1 MKYVIV
7 GYTSDIDIKTNTAK
21 IRYAKI
27 HFAKTELFE
36 LFDQIPV
43 LDDWV
48 DDVREAT
55 AFHSRDEADEIVYD
69 LMHMTSNSVDFG
81 KPYVISYGIAE

>member
-21 IRYAKI
+21 IRYA
-27 HFAKTELFE
+27 HFAKAELNN
-36 LFDQIPV
+36 QIPV

-48 DDVREAT
+48 DDVLEAT
-55 AFHSRDEADEIVYD
+55 AFHSRKAADDIAYD
-69 LMHMTSNSVDFG
+69 LMHMTSSSADFC
-81 KPYVISYGIAE
+81 KPYVVSYGIAE

>member
-21 IRYAKI
+21 IRYA
-27 HFAKTELFE
+27 HFAKTELNN
-36 LFDQIPV
+36 QILV

-48 DDVREAT
+48 NDVRDAT
-55 AFHSRDEADEIVYD
+55 AFHSRKAADDIAYD
-69 LMHMTSNSVDFG
+69 LMHMTSNSADFG
-81 KPYVISYGIAE
+81 KPYVVSYGIAE

>member
-21 IRYAKI
+21 IKYA
-27 HFAKTELFE
+27 HFAKAESNN
-36 LFDQIPV
+36 QIPV

-48 DDVREAT
+48 DGVRDAT
-55 AFHSRDEADEIVYD
+55 AFYSREAADDIAYD
-69 LMHMTSNSVDFG
+69 LMHMTFSSADFS
-81 KPYVISYGIAE
+81 KPYVVSYGIAE

>member
-21 IRYAKI
+21 IRYA
-27 HFAKTELFE
+27 HFAKAELNN
-36 LFDQIPV
+36 QIPV

-48 DDVREAT
+48 DDVLDAT
-55 AFHSRDEADEIVYD
+55 AFHSRKAADDIVYD
-69 LMHMTSNSVDFG
+69 LMHMTSDSADFS
-81 KPYVISYGIAE
+81 KPHVVSYGIAE

>member
-21 IRYAKI
+21 IRYA
-27 HFAKTELFE
+27 HFAKAELNNRI
-36 LFDQIPV
+36 QV

-48 DDVREAT
+48 DDVRDAT
-55 AFHSRDEADEIVYD
+55 AFHSRKAADDIAYD
-69 LMHMTSNSVDFG
+69 LMHMTSSSADFC
-81 KPYVISYGIAE
+81 KPYVVSYGIAE

>member
-21 IRYAKI
+21 IRYA
-27 HFAKTELFE
+27 HFAKAELNN
-36 LFDQIPV
+36 QIPV

-48 DDVREAT
+48 DDVLEAT
-55 AFHSRDEADEIVYD
+55 AFYSRKAADDVAYD
-69 LMHMTSNSVDFG
+69 LMHMTSNSADFC
-81 KPYVISYGIAE
+81 KPYVVSYGIAE

>member
-27 HFAKTELFE
+27 HFAKNELN
-36 LFDQIPV
+36 DQIPV

-48 DDVREAT
+48 DDVRDAT
-55 AFHSRDEADEIVYD
+55 AFHSRKAADDVVYD
-69 LMHMTSNSVDFG
+69 LMHMTSNSADFS
-81 KPYVISYGIAE
+81 KPYAASYGIAE

>member
-21 IRYAKI
+21 IRYA
-27 HFAKTELFE
+27 HFAKAEVNSR
-36 LFDQIPV
+36 IPV

-48 DDVREAT
+48 DDVRDAT
-55 AFHSRDEADEIVYD
+55 AFHSRKAADDIAYD
-69 LMHMTSNSVDFG
+69 LMRMTSNSADFS
-81 KPYVISYGIAE
+81 KPYVVSYGIVE

>member
-1 MKYVIV
+1 MKYIIV

-27 HFAKTELFE
+27 HFAKTELNN
-36 LFDQIPV
+36 QILV

-48 DDVREAT
+48 DDIRDAT
-55 AFHSRDEADEIVYD
+55 AFHSKKAADDVAYD
-69 LMHMTSNSVDFG
+69 LMHMTSSSADFC
-81 KPYVISYGIAE
+81 KPYVVSYGIAE

>member
-21 IRYAKI
+21 IRYA
-27 HFAKTELFE
+27 HFAKAELNN
-36 LFDQIPV
+36 QIPV

-48 DDVREAT
+48 DDVRDAT
-55 AFHSRDEADEIVYD
+55 AFHSRKAADDIAYD
-69 LMHMTSNSVDFG
+69 LMHMTSNSADFS
-81 KPYVISYGIAE
+81 KPYVVSYGIAE

>member
-21 IRYAKI
+21 IKYA
-27 HFAKTELFE
+27 HFTKTELNNK
-36 LFDQIPV
+36 IPV

-48 DDVREAT
+48 DDVLDAT
-55 AFHSRDEADEIVYD
+55 AFHSRKAADDTAHD
-69 LMHMTSNSVDFG
+69 LMHMTSNSADFS
-81 KPYVISYGIAE
+81 KPYVVSYGIAE

>member
-27 HFAKTELFE
+27 HFAKTELNN
-36 LFDQIPV
+36 QIPV

-48 DDVREAT
+48 DDVRDAT
-55 AFHSRDEADEIVYD
+55 AFHSREAVDDIAYD
-69 LMHMTSNSVDFG
+69 LMHMTSNSADFS
-81 KPYVISYGIAE
+81 KPYVVSYGIVE

>member
-21 IRYAKI
+21 IRYA
-27 HFAKTELFE
+27 HFAKAEFNN
-36 LFDQIPV
+36 QIPV

-48 DDVREAT
+48 DDVRDAT
-55 AFHSRDEADEIVYD
+55 AFHSRKVADD
-69 LMHMTSNSVDFG
+69 TACGLMHMTSNSADFS
-81 KPYVISYGIAE
+81 KPYAVSYGIAE

>member
-21 IRYAKI
+21 VRYA
-27 HFAKTELFE
+27 HFAKAELNN
-36 LFDQIPV
+36 QIPV

-48 DDVREAT
+48 DNVRDAT
-55 AFHSRDEADEIVYD
+55 AFHSRKAVDDIVYD
-69 LMHMTSNSVDFG
+69 LMHMTSDSADFS
-81 KPYVISYGIAE
+81 KPYVVSYGIAE

>member
-21 IRYAKI
+21 IRYA
-27 HFAKTELFE
+27 HFAKAELNNR
-36 LFDQIPV
+36 IPV

-48 DDVREAT
+48 DDVLDAT
-55 AFHSRDEADEIVYD
+55 AFHSREVADDVAYD
-69 LMHMTSNSVDFG
+69 LMHMTSNSADFS
-81 KPYVISYGIAE
+81 KPYVVSYGIAE

>member
-21 IRYAKI
+21 IRYA
-27 HFAKTELFE
+27 HFAKAELNN
-36 LFDQIPV
+36 QIPV

-48 DDVREAT
+48 DDVRDAT
-55 AFHSRDEADEIVYD
+55 AFHSREAADDIAYD
-69 LMHMTSNSVDFG
+69 LMHMTSNSADFS
-81 KPYVISYGIAE
+81 KPYVVSYGIAE

>member
-21 IRYAKI
+21 VRYA
-27 HFAKTELFE
+27 HFAKAELNN
-36 LFDQIPV
+36 QIPV

-48 DDVREAT
+48 DDVLEAT
-55 AFHSRDEADEIVYD
+55 AFHSRKAADDIAYD
-69 LMHMTSNSVDFG
+69 LMHMTSNSADFC
-81 KPYVISYGIAE
+81 KPYVVSYGIAE

>member
-21 IRYAKI
+21 IRYA
-27 HFAKTELFE
+27 HFAKAELNHRI
-36 LFDQIPV
+36 QV

-48 DDVREAT
+48 DDVRDAT
-55 AFHSRDEADEIVYD
+55 AFHSRKAADDIAYD
-69 LMHMTSNSVDFG
+69 LMHMTSSSADFC
-81 KPYVISYGIAE
+81 KPYVVSYGIAE

>member
-21 IRYAKI
+21 IRYA
-27 HFAKTELFE
+27 HFAKAEL
-36 LFDQIPV
+36 DNQIPV

-48 DDVREAT
+48 DDVLEAT
-55 AFHSRDEADEIVYD
+55 AFHSREAADDVAYD
-69 LMHMTSNSVDFG
+69 LMHMTSNSADFG
-81 KPYVISYGIAE
+81 KPYVVSYGITE

>member
-21 IRYAKI
+21 IRYA
-27 HFAKTELFE
+27 HFAKAELNN
-36 LFDQIPV
+36 QIPV

-48 DDVREAT
+48 DDVRDAT
-55 AFHSRDEADEIVYD
+55 AFHSREAADDVAYD
-69 LMHMTSNSVDFG
+69 LMHMTSNSANFS
-81 KPYVISYGIAE
+81 KPYVVSYGIAE

>member
-36 LFDQIPV
+36 LFNQIPV

-48 DDVREAT
+48 DDVRDAT
-55 AFHSRDEADEIVYD
+55 AFHSREEADDVAYD
-69 LMHMTSNSVDFG
+69 LMHMTSNSADFC
-81 KPYVISYGIAE
+81 KPYVVSYGIAE

>member
-21 IRYAKI
+21 IRYA
-27 HFAKTELFE
+27 HFAKTELNN
-36 LFDQIPV
+36 QIPV

-48 DDVREAT
+48 DDVLEAT
-55 AFHSRDEADEIVYD
+55 AFYSRKVADDVAYD
-69 LMHMTSNSVDFG
+69 LMYMTSSSADFS
-81 KPYVISYGIAE
+81 KPYVVSYGIAE

>member
-21 IRYAKI
+21 IRYA
-27 HFAKTELFE
+27 HFAKTELNN
-36 LFDQIPV
+36 QIQV

-55 AFHSRDEADEIVYD
+55 AFHSIKAADDVAYE
-69 LMHMTSNSVDFG
+69 LMHMTSNSADFS
-81 KPYVISYGIAE
+81 KPYAVSYGIAE

>member
-21 IRYAKI
+21 IRYA
-27 HFAKTELFE
+27 HFAKAELNN
-36 LFDQIPV
+36 QIPV

-48 DDVREAT
+48 DDVRDAT
-55 AFHSRDEADEIVYD
+55 AFHSRKAADDVAYD
-69 LMHMTSNSVDFG
+69 LMHMTSNSVDFS
-81 KPYVISYGIAE
+81 KPYVVSYGIAE

>member
-21 IRYAKI
+21 IRYA
-27 HFAKTELFE
+27 HFAKNELNN
-36 LFDQIPV
+36 QIPV

-48 DDVREAT
+48 DDVRDAT
-55 AFHSRDEADEIVYD
+55 AFHSRKAADDIAYD
-69 LMHMTSNSVDFG
+69 LMHMTSNSADFS
-81 KPYVISYGIAE
+81 KPYVVSYGIAE

>member
-21 IRYAKI
+21 IRYA
-27 HFAKTELFE
+27 HFAKAELNN
-36 LFDQIPV
+36 QIPV

-48 DDVREAT
+48 DDVRDAT
-55 AFHSRDEADEIVYD
+55 AFHSRKAADDIVYD
-69 LMHMTSNSVDFG
+69 LLHMTSNSVDFC
-81 KPYVISYGIAE
+81 KPYAVSYGIAE